1 MITVYGV
8 PGWGSTISELML
20 SLADIPYEV
29 VDVEGFDQPGPARE
43 RLRQINPLCQ
53 VPTLRLADGSIMT
66 ETAAIALMILDQRP
80 DLAPA
85 PGTPQRP
92 QFQRLLVW
100 LVANVYPTFTYADYP
115 ERWAPAAAE
124 QLVENCRQYRK
135 NLYLWFEQQLAAGPV
150 DLPFLMLTLM
160 LASKGIAGVPRS
172 SLVVLAATIPSFNI
186 PVAGILLLMGIDH
199 FLDMGR
205 SASDRSWPRRYAVTS

>member
-85 PGTPQRP
+85 PGTPQRQ
-92 QFQRLLVW
+92 QFQLSAGLAGGQRLS
-100 LVANVYPTFTYADYP
+100 Y
-115 ERWAPAAAE
+115 
-124 QLVENCRQYRK
+124 
-135 NLYLWFEQQLAAGPV
+135 LYLCRLSGTLGARRRGAAGGELSPV
-150 DLPFLMLTLM
+150 PEKSL
-160 LASKGIAGVPRS
+160 
-172 SLVVLAATIPSFNI
+172 SLVRTAAGCRAVGAGRVGNVAGLLYRGDVQLGAATG
-186 PVAGILLLMGIDH
+186 V
-199 FLDMGR
+199 
-205 SASDRSWPRRYAVTS
+205 V

>member
-115 ERWAPAAAE
+115 ERWAPAAAVTSARGTCT
-124 QLVENCRQYRK
+124 QG
-135 NLYLWFEQQLAAGPV
+135 AAEV
-150 DLPFLMLTLM
+150 DSAVIAMW
-160 LASKGIAGVPRS
+160 ASAAS
-172 SLVVLAATIPSFNI
+172 SAAT
-186 PVAGILLLMGIDH
+186 
-199 FLDMGR
+199 
-205 SASDRSWPRRYAVTS
+205 ASQETWSRTGFIGGKFGN

>member
-1 MITVYGV
+1 
-8 PGWGSTISELML
+8 ML

-85 PGTPQRP
+85 PGTPQRQ

-100 LVANVYPTFTYADYP
+100 LVANIYPTFTYADYP
-115 ERWAPAAAE
+115 ERWAPAAVE

-135 NLYLWFEQQLAAGPV
+135 NLYLWFEQQLAAGPWALGSSV
-150 DLPFLMLTLM
+150 TLLDCYIAAM
-160 LASKGIAGVPRS
+160 YSWGPRQAWFDDHAPKFAAIARAVCQRPELA
-172 SLVVLAATIPSFNI
+172 
-186 PVAGILLLMGIDH
+186 VAL
-199 FLDMGR
+199 
-205 SASDRSWPRRYAVTS
+205 RRNKLI

>member
-20 SLADIPYEV
+20 SPPIFPTRWLTWRALTSPV
-29 VDVEGFDQPGPARE
+29 RRASVCG
-43 RLRQINPLCQ
+43 RLIRCA

-85 PGTPQRP
+85 PGTSQRP

-135 NLYLWFEQQLAAGPV
+135 NLYLWFEQQLAAGPWA
-150 DLPFLMLTLM
+150 LGATITL
-160 LASKGIAGVPRS
+160 LDCYIAAMYRWGPRRAWFDDHAPKFAAIARA
-172 SLVVLAATIPSFNI
+172 VCQRPELAA
-186 PVAGILLLMGIDH
+186 AL
-199 FLDMGR
+199 
-205 SASDRSWPRRYAVTS
+205 RRNKLI

>member
-53 VPTLRLADGSIMT
+53 VPTLQLADGSIMT

-80 DLAPA
+80 ASAGLA
-85 PGTPQRP
+85 GG
-92 QFQRLLVW
+92 QRLS
-100 LVANVYPTFTYADYP
+100 Y
-115 ERWAPAAAE
+115 
-124 QLVENCRQYRK
+124 
-135 NLYLWFEQQLAAGPV
+135 LYLCRLSGTLGARRRGAAGGELSPV
-150 DLPFLMLTLM
+150 PEKSL
-160 LASKGIAGVPRS
+160 
-172 SLVVLAATIPSFNI
+172 SLVRTAAGCRAVGAGLVGNVAGLLYSGDVQLGAATG
-186 PVAGILLLMGIDH
+186 V
-199 FLDMGR
+199 
-205 SASDRSWPRRYAVTS
+205 V

>member
-85 PGTPQRP
+85 PGTSQRP

-135 NLYLWFEQQLAAGPV
+135 NLYLCSNSSWPPAVGAGR
-150 DLPFLMLTLM
+150 DD
-160 LASKGIAGVPRS
+160 
-172 SLVVLAATIPSFNI
+172 N
-186 PVAGILLLMGIDH
+186 VAGLLYRGDVPLGTPP
-199 FLDMGR
+199 G
-205 SASDRSWPRRYAVTS
+205 VV

>member
-20 SLADIPYEV
+20 SWPIFPTRWLTWRALTSPV
-29 VDVEGFDQPGPARE
+29 RRASVCG
-43 RLRQINPLCQ
+43 RLIRCA

-85 PGTPQRP
+85 PGTPQRQ

-135 NLYLWFEQQLAAGPV
+135 NLYLWFEQQLAAGPWALGASV
-150 DLPFLMLTLM
+150 TLLDCYIAAM
-160 LASKGIAGVPRS
+160 YSWGPRQAWFDDHAPKFAAIARAVCQRPELA
-172 SLVVLAATIPSFNI
+172 
-186 PVAGILLLMGIDH
+186 VAL
-199 FLDMGR
+199 
-205 SASDRSWPRRYAVTS
+205 RRNKLI

>member
-20 SLADIPYEV
+20 SPADIPYEV

-43 RLRQINPLCQ
+43 RLRQINPLCGAH
-53 VPTLRLADGSIMT
+53 PEAGRREHHDRNRRHRAD
-66 ETAAIALMILDQRP
+66 DPRP
-80 DLAPA
+80 ASRSGPRA
-85 PGTPQRP
+85 GTPQRP

-135 NLYLWFEQQLAAGPV
+135 NLYLWFEQQLAAGPWALGASV
-150 DLPFLMLTLM
+150 TL
-160 LASKGIAGVPRS
+160 LDCYIAAMYRWGPRRAWFDDHAPKFAAIARA
-172 SLVVLAATIPSFNI
+172 VCQRPELAA
-186 PVAGILLLMGIDH
+186 AL
-199 FLDMGR
+199 
-205 SASDRSWPRRYAVTS
+205 RRNKLI

>member
-135 NLYLWFEQQLAAGPV
+135 NLYLWFEQQLAAGPWALGASV
-150 DLPFLMLTLM
+150 TLLDCYISRRCTAGDPARRGLTTTRQN
-160 LASKGIAGVPRS
+160 SP
-172 SLVVLAATIPSFNI
+172 PS
-186 PVAGILLLMGIDH
+186 P
-199 FLDMGR
+199 GR
-205 SASDRSWPRRYAVTS
+205 SVSDRSLPRRYAVTS

>member
-29 VDVEGFDQPGPARE
+29 VDVEGFVQPGPARE

-92 QFQRLLVW
+92 QFQRLYL
-100 LVANVYPTFTYADYP
+100 
-115 ERWAPAAAE
+115 
-124 QLVENCRQYRK
+124 CRLPGTLGARRRG
-135 NLYLWFEQQLAAGPV
+135 AAGGELSPV
-150 DLPFLMLTLM
+150 PEKSL
-160 LASKGIAGVPRS
+160 
-172 SLVVLAATIPSFNI
+172 SLVRTAAGRRAVGAGRVGN
-186 PVAGILLLMGIDH
+186 VAGLLYRGDVPLGTPP
-199 FLDMGR
+199 G
-205 SASDRSWPRRYAVTS
+205 VV

>member
-115 ERWAPAAAE
+115 ERWVPDAPE
-124 QLVENCRQYRK
+124 QLKKNCIEYRK
-135 NLYLWFEQQLAAGPV
+135 SLYLWFDSQLKAA
-150 DLPFLMLTLM
+150 PFALGERLTL
-160 LASKGIAGVPRS
+160 LDVYIAVARTWGPRHDWFAANTPKITAIADS
-172 SLVVLAATIPSFNI
+172 VCALPELHKVLKANEII
-186 PVAGILLLMGIDH
+186 
-199 FLDMGR
+199 
-205 SASDRSWPRRYAVTS
+205 

>member
-53 VPTLRLADGSIMT
+53 VPTLQLADGSIMT

-85 PGTPQRP
+85 PTSILPLLMPITRNAGRP
-92 QFQRLLVW
+92 
-100 LVANVYPTFTYADYP
+100 P
-115 ERWAPAAAE
+115 
-124 QLVENCRQYRK
+124 
-135 NLYLWFEQQLAAGPV
+135 
-150 DLPFLMLTLM
+150 
-160 LASKGIAGVPRS
+160 PRS
-172 SLVVLAATIPSFNI
+172 SWWRI
-186 PVAGILLLMGIDH
+186 VASTGKISISG
-199 FLDMGR
+199 
-205 SASDRSWPRRYAVTS
+205 SNSSWPPGRGRWARR

>member
-135 NLYLWFEQQLAAGPV
+135 NLYLWFEQQLAAA
-150 DLPFLMLTLM
+150 L
-160 LASKGIAGVPRS
+160 
-172 SLVVLAATIPSFNI
+172 
-186 PVAGILLLMGIDH
+186 
-199 FLDMGR
+199 
-205 SASDRSWPRRYAVTS
+205 RRNKLI

>member
-20 SLADIPYEV
+20 SLADIPYKV

-80 DLAPA
+80 DLAPHA
-85 PGTPQRP
+85 GDATASAVSAPAGLAGGQCLSYLYLCRLPGTLGAR
-92 QFQRLLVW
+92 R
-100 LVANVYPTFTYADYP
+100 
-115 ERWAPAAAE
+115 RG
-124 QLVENCRQYRK
+124 
-135 NLYLWFEQQLAAGPV
+135 AAGGELSPV
-150 DLPFLMLTLM
+150 PEKSL
-160 LASKGIAGVPRS
+160 
-172 SLVVLAATIPSFNI
+172 SLVRTAAGRRAVGAGRVGN
-186 PVAGILLLMGIDH
+186 VAGLLYRGDVPLGTPP
-199 FLDMGR
+199 G
-205 SASDRSWPRRYAVTS
+205 VV

>member
-85 PGTPQRP
+85 PGDATASAVSAPAGLAGGQCLSYLYLC
-92 QFQRLLVW
+92 RLPGTLG
-100 LVANVYPTFTYADYP
+100 A
-115 ERWAPAAAE
+115 AAAE

-135 NLYLWFEQQLAAGPV
+135 NLYLWFEQQLAAGPWALGASV
-150 DLPFLMLTLM
+150 TL
-160 LASKGIAGVPRS
+160 LDCYI
-172 SLVVLAATIPSFNI
+172 AATVTAGDPARRRFDDHAPNSPPS
-186 PVAGILLLMGIDH
+186 P
-199 FLDMGR
+199 GR
-205 SASDRSWPRRYAVTS
+205 SVSDRSWPRRYVVTS

>member
-100 LVANVYPTFTYADYP
+100 LV
-115 ERWAPAAAE
+115 
-124 QLVENCRQYRK
+124 ENCRQHRK
-135 NLYLWFEQQLAAGPV
+135 NLYLWFEQQLAAGPWALGASV
-150 DLPFLMLTLM
+150 TL
-160 LASKGIAGVPRS
+160 LDCYIAAMYRWGPRQAWFDDHAPKFAAIARA
-172 SLVVLAATIPSFNI
+172 VCQRPELAA
-186 PVAGILLLMGIDH
+186 AL
-199 FLDMGR
+199 
-205 SASDRSWPRRYAVTS
+205 RRNKLI

>member
-20 SLADIPYEV
+20 SRPIFPTRWLTWRALTSPVRRASVCGRLIRCAGAHPEAGRREHHDRNRRHRADDPR
-29 VDVEGFDQPGPARE
+29 PASRSGPRA
-43 RLRQINPLCQ
+43 
-53 VPTLRLADGSIMT
+53 
-66 ETAAIALMILDQRP
+66 
-80 DLAPA
+80 
-85 PGTPQRP
+85 GTSQRP

-135 NLYLWFEQQLAAGPV
+135 NLYLWFEQQLAAGPWA
-150 DLPFLMLTLM
+150 LGATITL
-160 LASKGIAGVPRS
+160 LDCYIAAMYRWGPRRAWFDDHAPKFAAIARA
-172 SLVVLAATIPSFNI
+172 VCQRPELAA
-186 PVAGILLLMGIDH
+186 AL
-199 FLDMGR
+199 
-205 SASDRSWPRRYAVTS
+205 RRNKLI

>member
-1 MITVYGV
+1 M
-8 PGWGSTISELML
+8 
-20 SLADIPYEV
+20 
-29 VDVEGFDQPGPARE
+29 
-43 RLRQINPLCQ
+43 
-53 VPTLRLADGSIMT
+53 PTLQLADGSIMT

-135 NLYLWFEQQLAAGPV
+135 NLYLWFEQQLAAGPWALGASV
-150 DLPFLMLTLM
+150 TL
-160 LASKGIAGVPRS
+160 LDCYIAAMYRWGPRRAWFDDHAPKFAAIARA
-172 SLVVLAATIPSFNI
+172 VCQRPELAA
-186 PVAGILLLMGIDH
+186 AL
-199 FLDMGR
+199 
-205 SASDRSWPRRYAVTS
+205 RRNKLI